1 MVGRSSDLN
10 RPILKVTSTLMSG
23 ICNRRRQTSCLMF
36 IIGLKFFTMLGL
48 LLFSHWYTFF
58 IALSKD
64 IMNLR
69 LRPFSKYFF
78 SWAKTNSGGI
88 FLYNLILFIIILL
101 KSAGYFYPFV
111 TLSNNLIVLFSAILA
126 IPLLRAG
133 ERMFFLLALT
143 FIFIASFFEY
153 WQVLIWSER
162 SAMYSFEMLL
172 IGMLLY
178 VFRHLP
184 ILSKERKELK
194 GK

>member
-1 MVGRSSDLN
+1 
-10 RPILKVTSTLMSG
+10 
-23 ICNRRRQTSCLMF
+23 
-36 IIGLKFFTMLGL
+36 
-48 LLFSHWYTFF
+48 
-58 IALSKD
+58 
-64 IMNLR
+64 MNLR